1 MKKIFG
7 FNVFL
12 DEKSKNVACE
22 VSCNKE
28 DFDPEALDLL
38 VPLLTDLGKMIAVA
52 YLKEVINFDD
62 PTVIDL
68 SKGDA

>member
-12 DEKSKNVACE
+12 DENKKTVACQ
-22 VSCNKE
+22 VSCDKE
-28 DFDPEALDLL
+28 DFDPEAIDLL
-38 VPLLTDLGKMIAVA
+38 IPALTDLGKMIAVA
-52 YLKEVINFDD
+52 YLKEVINFNDEK
-62 PTVIDL
+62 VIDL

>member
-12 DEKSKNVACE
+12 DEKNKNVAAE

-38 VPLLTDLGKMIAVA
+38 IPALTDLGKMIVVA

-62 PTVIDL
+62 AKVVDL
-68 SKGDA
+68 RKGDA